1 MRMHLDLASEDRE
14 AEVARHVEL
23 GGRVLRSTE
32 HWTTLLDPSGRAYCV
47 TRRSPVS
54 GRLP

>member
-1 MRMHLDLASEDRE
+1 MHLDLASDDRA

-23 GGRVLRSTE
+23 GGRVVRSTDN
-32 HWTTLLDPSGRAYCV
+32 WTTLLDPSGRPYCV

-54 GRLP
+54 GTLP

>member
-1 MRMHLDLASEDRE
+1 MHIDLASEDCD
-14 AEVARHVEL
+14 AEVARHVGL
-23 GGRVLRSTE
+23 GGRVVRRTD

-54 GRLP
+54 GALP